1 MRDLFVARAREHSLE
16 VTELVMPA
24 LAEADEAPQLV
35 KRNCQDCFKIF
46 WVWNAVTQSLLFI
59 AVPFWV
65 IVVYIGV
72 LGCSDENIVGCRS
85 YAKVLTRSSSM

>member
-46 WVWNAVTQSLLFI
+46 WVWNAVTQKFVIHCSPLLGYSG
-59 AVPFWV
+59 VHWCNWV
-65 IVVYIGV
+65 VRMKI
-72 LGCSDENIVGCRS
+72 L
-85 YAKVLTRSSSM
+85 